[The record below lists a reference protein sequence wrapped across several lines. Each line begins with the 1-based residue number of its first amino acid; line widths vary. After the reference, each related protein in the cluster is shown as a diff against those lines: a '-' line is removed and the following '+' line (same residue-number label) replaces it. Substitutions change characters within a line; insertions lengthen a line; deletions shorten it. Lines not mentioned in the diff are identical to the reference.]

1 MDGTKLMQQFKA
13 LSDQDLAAF
22 RKYLAINGHQQ
33 LQSLFEY
40 LLKHRTEPASVFEK
54 KRVFE
59 HLFSKEKAAYN
70 DVRLRNVMAR
80 LSQQI
85 EAFLIETELAED
97 EGLKR
102 QLLIRA
108 YQKRNAYLQ
117 FRTEILARLR
127 KLEQKKERS
136 IEYFRE
142 CATLHHHLF
151 FHPDT
156 KGNFKPGEEQYQQ
169 LVRSFES
176 WFALGM
182 LSYQSDFLVRE
193 MVLNEK
199 NPSQFIEIAL
209 SKINQLIEVRDNPVA
224 DVLIHIC
231 KLPAS
236 GLVFE
241 DIEKVYER
249 YQRASPHMGTFE
261 RNVASKALISK
272 INILVAA
279 TGDVRFFSLLFHLYK
294 DGLQAGMYM
303 EQGNMN
309 VHVFTGIAITGAT
322 VGDFN
327 WTETFIETN
336 GPNIEEKERK
346 DAVLLA
352 QAYLNYNLGKKT
364 IKNKAGSYFQK
375 AMTALLNIQHGQPDY
390 ELRVRSL
397 QLRICYEYHLMIEK
411 DDQLLTDFSKNFRQY
426 LHSKDNRLAQSRMQA
441 YQDFIH
447 YTLKLARL
455 RAPNVK
461 NPLEKLEK
469 TILAMQNKSS
479 QMMMR
484 HWLMEKAEEL
494 KKLLR

>member
-1 MDGTKLMQQFKA
+1 MHGTKLMQQFRA

-22 RKYLAINGHQQ
+22 KKYLAANGQQ
-33 LQSLFEY
+33 QVQSLFEY
-40 LLKHRTEPASVFEK
+40 LLKHRNGSDRAFEK
-54 KRVFE
+54 KQVFAK
-59 HLFSKEKAAYN
+59 LFSKEKAAYN
-70 DVRLRNVMAR
+70 DDRLRNVMSR

-85 EAFLIETELAED
+85 ENFLIETELAED
-97 EGLKR
+97 EALKR

-117 FRTEILARLR
+117 FRTEILTRLR
-127 KLEQKKERS
+127 KLENEQERG

-142 CATLHHHLF
+142 CAALHHHLF

-156 KGNFKPGEEQYQQ
+156 KGDFKPGKDQYLQ

-176 WFALGM
+176 WFALSM
-182 LSYQSDFLVRE
+182 LAYQSDFLVRE
-193 MVLNEK
+193 VVLNEK
-199 NPSQFIEIAL
+199 NPFQFIEAVIH
-209 SKINQLIEVRDNPVA
+209 KIDQVLDIVDNPVA
-224 DVLIHIC
+224 DVLIHVC
-231 KLPAS
+231 ELPAS
-236 GLVFE
+236 GLSFGDV
-241 DIEKVYER
+241 EKVYER

-261 RNVASKALISK
+261 RNVASKALISR
-272 INILVAA
+272 INSLVAT
-279 TGDVRFFSLLFHLYK
+279 TGDIRFFNLLFNLYK
-294 DGLQAGMYM
+294 DGLQAGLYI

-309 VHVFTGIAITGAT
+309 VHVFTGIVITSAT
-322 VGDFN
+322 VGDFK
-327 WTETFIETN
+327 WTERFINTYELK
-336 GPNIEEKERK
+336 IEEKERK

-352 QAYLNYNLGKKT
+352 KAYLNYNLGKKT
-364 IKNKAGSYFQK
+364 AGKDAGIYFQK

-397 QLRICYEYHLMIEK
+397 QLRICYEYYLLIEK

-426 LHSKDNRLAQSRMQA
+426 LHNQDNRLAQARVQA

-455 RAPNVK
+455 LGPNVK
-461 NPLEKLEK
+461 KPLEKLEK
-469 TILAMQNKSS
+469 TIFAMQNKSA